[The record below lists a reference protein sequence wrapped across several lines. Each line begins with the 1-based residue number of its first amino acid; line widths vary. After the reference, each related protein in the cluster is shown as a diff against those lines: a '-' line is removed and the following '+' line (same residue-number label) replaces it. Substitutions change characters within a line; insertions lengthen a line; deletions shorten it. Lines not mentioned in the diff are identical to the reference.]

1 MKKALSALIIC
12 ILTAP
17 CTFAMEAGGNDE
29 PLEQEMPRMQN
40 AKQHENIERIVTNA
54 WQLFMGEGSGDADSV
69 NDLVPQL
76 EEARSDQN
84 RFFEVISQFFAV
96 RRGALDAPSVTE

>member
-1 MKKALSALIIC
+1 MKKSLSSLVIC
-12 ILTAP
+12 ILTAS
-17 CTFAMEAGGNDE
+17 CTFAMEAGEGDE
-29 PLEQEMPRMQN
+29 PLEQEMPRMQK

-54 WQLFMGEGSGDADSV
+54 WQLFMGEGSWEADSA

-76 EEARSDQN
+76 EEARSDPN

-96 RRGALDAPSVTE
+96 RRGALAAPSATE